1 MEYKGLTVELDE
13 FGESYSG
20 CHCTVYTSPDMEREI
35 DDFFISPS
43 ELSENPDVEEWA
55 RVKLEERLAGYAA
68 LGYIP
73 TDVLGGS
80 C

>member
-43 ELSENPDVEEWA
+43 ELSANPDVEEWA

-73 TDVLGGS
+73 ASVLGGS

>member
-20 CHCTVYTSPDMEREI
+20 CHCMVYTSPDMEREI

-43 ELSENPDVEEWA
+43 ELSANPDVEEWA

-73 TDVLGGS
+73 ASVLGGS

>member
-1 MEYKGLTVELDE
+1 MNYRGLYIDCEE
-13 FGESYSG
+13 FGESYAG
-20 CHCTVYTSPDMEREI
+20 CHCTVYTSESMDREI

-43 ELSENPDVEEWA
+43 ELSMNPDIEEWA
-55 RVKLEERLAGYAA
+55 RVKVEERIPKYAA

-73 TDVLGGS
+73 APAGEVA

>member
-13 FGESYSG
+13 FGESYAG
-20 CHCTVYTSPDMEREI
+20 CHCTVFASQDMEREI

-43 ELSENPDVEEWA
+43 ELSLNPDIEEWA

-73 TDVLGGS
+73 ASALGGT

>member
-35 DDFFISPS
+35 DDFYISPS
-43 ELSENPDVEEWA
+43 ELTENPDVEQWA
-55 RVKLEERLAGYAA
+55 RVKLEERIGKYAVH
-68 LGYIP
+68 GYIP
-73 TDVLGGS
+73 AAAAGGAR
-80 C
+80 

>member
-20 CHCTVYTSPDMEREI
+20 CHCTVYTSPDMELEI

-43 ELSENPDVEEWA
+43 ELSANPDVEEWA

-73 TDVLGGS
+73 ASVLGGS